1 MKVLTIIGA
10 RPQFIKACMLSKAL
24 RSNAGVNEVL
34 VHTGQHYDNNMST
47 VFFNQLKL
55 PEPDVYLGIGSGTQG
70 EQTGKMLSEL
80 EKVILS
86 SNPDMVVVYGDTNST
101 LAGSL
106 AAAKLHI
113 PVAHV
118 EAGLR
123 SFNRQM
129 PEEVNRVVTD
139 HLSHWLF
146 CPSQTAAENLRR
158 EGMEEQIVVTGD
170 IMYDAVLHFKK
181 HAEEQSTI
189 LQDLSLP
196 ESDYYLATIHRAE
209 NTDDPKRLK
218 SILDA
223 LQQLHKKVILPL
235 HPRTKRKID
244 EFSFND
250 SIDTAHI
257 EVVEPLDYFDTLALA
272 TRASVILTDSGGL
285 QKEAYMLQVPC
296 VTLRDET
303 EWMETVKT
311 GWNQLAGADR
321 EEIINTVM
329 KQRTSKES
337 PPIFGD
343 GNASQKI
350 AETLVSDLN
359 HKERI

>member
-1 MKVLTIIGA
+1 MKVLTIVGA

-24 RSNAGVNEVL
+24 RSNADVNEVI
-34 VHTGQHYDNNMST
+34 VHTGQHYDNNMSN
-47 VFFNQLKL
+47 VFFKQLKL
-55 PEPDVYLGIGSGTQG
+55 PEPDVYLGIGSGTHG

-80 EKVILS
+80 EKVMLS
-86 SNPDMVVVYGDTNST
+86 NNPDLVVVYGDTNST

-113 PVAHV
+113 SVAHV

-129 PEEVNRVVTD
+129 PEEVNRVITD
-139 HLSHWLF
+139 HLSYWLF
-146 CPSQTAAENLRR
+146 CPSQAAAENLRQ
-158 EGMEEQIVVTGD
+158 EGMKEKIFITGD

-181 HAEEQSTI
+181 YAERQSTI
-189 LQDLSLP
+189 LQDLSLA
-196 ESDYYLATIHRAE
+196 EGGYYLATIHRAE

-218 SILDA
+218 SIIDA
-223 LQQLHKKVILPL
+223 FQRLQKNVILPL
-235 HPRTKRKID
+235 HPRTRRKIN
-244 EFSFND
+244 EFNLND
-250 SIDTAHI
+250 FIETDHI
-257 EVVEPLDYFDTLALA
+257 KIMEPLDYFDTLELA
-272 TRASVILTDSGGL
+272 AKANVILTDSGGL

-303 EWMETVKT
+303 EWMETVET
-311 GWNQLAGADR
+311 GWNQLAGANR

-329 KQRTSKES
+329 KRHSPKES

-350 AETLVSDLN
+350 VEILVSDF
-359 HKERI
+359 KK